1 MPSPALP
8 PSQLCDDLRRV
19 LHRAVTAGQAAACAI
34 LWGRQEDQL
43 VPGQNIQVRP
53 ALVSTQLRAKLRPV
67 RNHHD
72 SCVAAT
78 ATLTVSTTTAVTPAA
93 AAKIVRAPLAAF
105 TVDAASAVATEP
117 SVATAALA
125 IAAAPVAVAVAAARR
140 DRLRR
145 ELRRLPQLRRRRLR
159 MRPQRRWAF
168 AGSLHHYRLQRFRRS
183 QCPHEQH
190 RVRLP
195 VCRRRRLHRVRV
207 PDPWSRIRNYLS
219 GSLRELEKGR
229 RRKQRRV
236 PAEAGQG

>member
-8 PSQLCDDLRRV
+8 PSQLCDDLRPVRR
-19 LHRAVTAGQAAACAI
+19 RAVTAGQVAASTI

-78 ATLTVSTTTAVTPAA
+78 ATFTVSTTTAVTPAA
-93 AAKIVRAPLAAF
+93 AAKTVRAPLAAF

-125 IAAAPVAVAVAAARR
+125 IAAATVSVAAARR
-140 DRLRR
+140 DRFRR
-145 ELRRLPQLRRRRLR
+145 ELRRLPQLRRRRLPL
-159 MRPQRRWAF
+159 RPQRRWAF
-168 AGSLHHYRLQRFRRS
+168 AGSLHHYRLQRF
-183 QCPHEQH
+183 
-190 RVRLP
+190 
-195 VCRRRRLHRVRV
+195 
-207 PDPWSRIRNYLS
+207 
-219 GSLRELEKGR
+219 
-229 RRKQRRV
+229 
-236 PAEAGQG
+236 